1 VVDPPTP
8 ETVFARLAH
17 LPHAIWLDSSDGD
30 GTGDWSFIAA
40 DPYAI
45 LRGRGGQAT
54 WTTADGT
61 VVLSEPP
68 LAVLARKLDEFR
80 AESAPAPFDGGAA
93 GFIGYETA
101 WDIEDLPAPPP
112 RDHGLPDLRLAFYD
126 VVVGWNH
133 RTGACLVVSTGRPE
147 RGARARSRA
156 HERLS
161 ATLGWLGGGRP
172 PAADP
177 LEPAPVMRRSGAAE
191 RAELIPTRPVPDHRE
206 LTSTT
211 SEPEYRRAVTEV
223 IEAIVD
229 GQVYQ
234 VNLSQRFAAR
244 TTAAPFSLY
253 RELRRRSPTPYGA
266 LLRAGEASVLSTSP
280 ERFLRVRPD
289 GSVETRPIKGTR
301 PRGDNPEA
309 DTRLARALLESE
321 KDRAENLMIVD
332 LLRNDLSRVCDAGT
346 IRVPE
351 LFRLESWATVHHLV
365 SVVQGKLRAG
375 VDAHELLAAT
385 FPCGSVTGA
394 PKIRAMQMIA
404 EHERVA
410 RGPYCGAIGYFGF
423 GGHIDLSV
431 AIRIVVIEA
440 GRATFHAG
448 GGIVAD
454 SDPGEEYLETV
465 DKARAIIEVLE
476 GRPPSR

>member
-1 VVDPPTP
+1 LSGGAPPSTDP
-8 ETVFARLAH
+8 L
-17 LPHAIWLDSSDGD
+17 
-30 GTGDWSFIAA
+30 GTASGERRHGAT
-40 DPYAI
+40 
-45 LRGRGGQAT
+45 GRGML
-54 WTTADGT
+54 
-61 VVLSEPP
+61 V
-68 LAVLARKLDEFR
+68 
-80 AESAPAPFDGGAA
+80 PA
-93 GFIGYETA
+93 
-101 WDIEDLPAPPP
+101 
-112 RDHGLPDLRLAFYD
+112 
-126 VVVGWNH
+126 
-133 RTGACLVVSTGRPE
+133 
-147 RGARARSRA
+147 
-156 HERLS
+156 
-161 ATLGWLGGGRP
+161 
-172 PAADP
+172 
-177 LEPAPVMRRSGAAE
+177 
-191 RAELIPTRPVPDHRE
+191 RPVPGHPE

-211 SEPEYRRAVTEV
+211 SESEYRRAVGEV

-234 VNLSQRFAAR
+234 VNLSQRFSAR
-244 TTAAPFSLY
+244 TTASPLSLY
-253 RELRRRSPTPYGA
+253 RKLRRRSPAPYGA
-266 LLRAGEASVLSTSP
+266 LVRAGDASVLSTSP
-280 ERFLRVRPD
+280 ERFLKIRPD

-301 PRGDNPEA
+301 PRGDDPDA
-309 DTRLARALLESE
+309 DARLGRALLDSE

-365 SVVQGKLRAG
+365 SVVQARLRAG
-375 VDAHELLAAT
+375 VDADELLAAT

-404 EHERVA
+404 DLERVA

-431 AIRIVVIEA
+431 AIRIVLLEA

-454 SDPGEEYLETV
+454 SDPGEEYRETV

-476 GRPPSR
+476 RRPSSR